1 MRRKVIAVRMTK
13 KNDLKKSKV
22 NKSAMDRLHFEAIKP
37 ILLMSVGKED
47 ASACL
52 LLLPSSA
59 RAIVSVFDGGIRQ
72 SDVKRGPLSSNIH

>member
-37 ILLMSVGKED
+37 ILLMSVGED
-47 ASACL
+47 ASRL

-59 RAIVSVFDGGIRQ
+59 RAIVSVVGGGIRQ
-72 SDVKRGPLSSNIH
+72 SDVKKAPLSIH